1 MRRKYIALIP
11 AFEPDE
17 RILRLA
23 DELIKKGFDILVVDD
38 GSGPSYRE
46 LFNDLSQR
54 AIVLTHSNNLGKGA
68 ALRTGLRFIN
78 KYMAYTESILTP
90 SGAMTVSG
98 GDAVIVTVDADG
110 QHLPDDVMRVAEIA
124 AVRRD
129 ALVLGSRALDT
140 EVPVRSRIG
149 NTVTRHVYS
158 AATGVRVHDT
168 QTGLRAF
175 HRSLIPRLLEIEGD
189 RYEYEIN
196 MLMQLAAEGVPIIEE
211 RIETVYEDN
220 NSGSHFR
227 TIRDSVRV
235 YKEILKFSA
244 SSLASFAIDYGMYA
258 LLLAATGAAGVANGA
273 VISNIGARLV
283 SASANYT
290 MNKKLVFKS
299 RTGFARSAAQ
309 YFVLAAF
316 ILAGNTIVLSTLI
329 GTVGVNSLV
338 AKLLTEA
345 LFFTISWT
353 VQRYIIFHS
362 DEDSSENAAGMGVR
376 GDYHDSEA

>member
-1 MRRKYIALIP
+1 MKVTKIALIP
-11 AFEPDE
+11 AYMPTQAMLPMLGELCDNGFEN
-17 RILRLA
+17 I
-23 DELIKKGFDILVVDD
+23 VVND
-38 GSGPSYRE
+38 GSGNVFDDCFDKARE
-46 LFNDLSQR
+46 KATVIDHPHNF
-54 AIVLTHSNNLGKGA
+54 GKGV
-68 ALRTGLRFIN
+68 ALRTGLTYIS
-78 KYMAYTESILTP
+78 AHYTSP
-90 SGAMTVSG
+90 YV
-98 GDAVIVTVDADG
+98 VVTLDADG
-110 QHLPDDVMRVAEIA
+110 QHLVSDALRVCERAAECP
-124 AVRRD
+124 D

-309 YFVLAAF
+309 
-316 ILAGNTIVLSTLI
+316 
-329 GTVGVNSLV
+329 
-338 AKLLTEA
+338 
-345 LFFTISWT
+345 
-353 VQRYIIFHS
+353 
-362 DEDSSENAAGMGVR
+362 
-376 GDYHDSEA
+376 